1 MPIENIIIFKKI
13 FKRRKQLLL
22 VTFATAV
29 VSYLACF
36 LITPVYKSTAFVYPA
51 NIVVYSEESTTEQL
65 LQFMNSN
72 EIRMY
77 LLRKF
82 NLYSHYKIDSTKKLA
97 QFIFDGIYEKKFG
110 ISQTKY
116 ESIELKVEDTDP
128 DTARMLV
135 NGVIEATNWL
145 IEKEHREKYMEV
157 VKNSRIYLEFKKHEV
172 DSAQK
177 ILTEMSEK
185 YGLLNVG
192 IQLKEA
198 VKNAYKNPG
207 KNAELTNLIQNM
219 NKLGIE
225 QGKLATYF
233 DDQLRGWAWA
243 NNDYQKKLSDYLH
256 KTTFTAMASKATR
269 PVVAS
274 WPKKSIVVA
283 VSCLSVLLLSCFY
296 FIFIDR
302 IKLAYEQIASEE

>member
-1 MPIENIIIFKKI
+1 MPIENILIFKKI
-13 FKRRKQLLL
+13 FRRRKQLLL

-72 EIRMY
+72 EVRMY
-77 LLRKF
+77 LLKKF

-97 QFIFDGIYEKKFG
+97 QFYFDGIYEKKFS

-116 ESIELKVEDTDP
+116 ESIELKVEDSDP

-157 VKNSRIYLEFKKHEV
+157 VKNSRVYLEFKKREV
-172 DSAQK
+172 DSTQK

-185 YGLLNVG
+185 YGLLNVS

-207 KNAELTNLIQNM
+207 KNPELANLIQNM
-219 NKLGIE
+219 NKLGVE
-225 QGKLATYF
+225 QGKLATYL

-243 NNDYQKKLSDYLH
+243 NNDYQKKLSDYMH

-269 PVVAS
+269 PVVPS
-274 WPKKSIVVA
+274 WPKKSIVVT
-283 VSCLSVLLLSCFY
+283 VSCLSVLLISFFY

>member
-1 MPIENIIIFKKI
+1 MPNENIIIFKKI
-13 FKRRKQLLL
+13 FKRRKQLLV
-22 VTFATAV
+22 VTIVTAV
-29 VSYLACF
+29 VSYLSCF
-36 LITPVYKSTAFVYPA
+36 LITPVFKSVAFVYPS

-72 EIRMY
+72 EIRLY
-77 LLRKF
+77 LLKKY
-82 NLYSHYKIDSTKKLA
+82 NLYTHYKIDSSKKIA
-97 QFIFDGIYEKKFG
+97 PFFYDGVYEKKIS

-116 ESIELKVEDTDP
+116 ESIELKVEDSDP
-128 DTARMLV
+128 DTARLLV
-135 NGVIEATNWL
+135 NGIIEATNWL

-157 VKNSRIYLEFKKHEV
+157 VKNARVYLEFKRKEV
-172 DSAQK
+172 DSTQK

-185 YGLLNVG
+185 YGLLNIS

-198 VKNAYKNPG
+198 VRNVYKNNG
-207 KNAELTNLIQNM
+207 KNPELGNLIQNM
-219 NKLGIE
+219 NKLGVE

-256 KTTFTAMASKATR
+256 KTTFTAIASQPTK

-274 WPKKSIVVA
+274 WPKKFIVVLI
-283 VSCLSVLLLSCFY
+283 SCLAVLLLSSFY
-296 FIFIDR
+296 FIFIDK
-302 IKLAYEQIASEE
+302 IKHAYEQIASEE